1 MIYMVEKV
9 AAPSGGEKQK
19 SGSVVFVSDF
29 VHINGELDSLM
40 TKLAYDHA
48 GWLAPIA
55 NETVSLETSGTK
67 VKVGSSVLMAK
78 TVDVSLGEPRIRP
91 NAVVVPMI
99 WTPTG
104 TSKLFPTLEAG
115 LELSALDS
123 GVCRLGITGR
133 YRVPLGLIGE
143 VVNNAFMH
151 RIAEDTIRRFLTQ
164 ISSVMEA

>member
-1 MIYMVEKV
+1 MVEKLV
-9 AAPSGGEKQK
+9 ASDGKGKQK
-19 SGSVVFVSDF
+19 SGSVIFVSDF

-40 TKLAYDHA
+40 AKLAYDHA
-48 GWLAPIA
+48 SWLAPIA
-55 NETVSLETSGTK
+55 NETASLESSGAK
-67 VKVGSSVLMAK
+67 VKVGSGVLMAK
-78 TVDVSLGEPRIRP
+78 TVDVVLGEPRIRP
-91 NAVVVPMI
+91 NAVVVPMV

-104 TSKLFPTLEAG
+104 TSKLFPTLEAD

-133 YRVPLGLIGE
+133 YRVPLGVIGE

-164 ISSVMEA
+164 IASVLES